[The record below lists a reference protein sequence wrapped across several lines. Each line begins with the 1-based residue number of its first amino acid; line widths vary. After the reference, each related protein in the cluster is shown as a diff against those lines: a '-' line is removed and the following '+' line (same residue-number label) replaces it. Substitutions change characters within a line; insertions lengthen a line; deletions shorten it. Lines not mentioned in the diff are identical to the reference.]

1 MLVPAAELQHA
12 QGLRAAIGQ
21 AAVLAGPAI
30 GGLLLIASTPSVAI
44 LANAATFVASAAA
57 IAAIP
62 TSEALRGARGQTTGA
77 PSLLA
82 DIRAG
87 ARALRGTPVVV
98 RVVAA
103 DLLCS
108 GVYGLLTVTFVLVSR
123 KLGAAGTGYG
133 IMLAGL
139 GAGGVIGAIISARAT
154 DPSQWRRT
162 LTLAL
167 LLVSVALPALGDAP
181 NLADATGL
189 AVLAGGGMVVGEV
202 LSETALPQMLNDEL
216 LGSAY
221 GLVLPTSLAGIV
233 AGSLVGGTLV
243 SQLGLQGALTMAG
256 LFVLLSAAVL
266 LRHPLDATHDAPTKR
281 LRSLE
286 AADAR
291 P

>member
-1 MLVPAAELQHA
+1 
-12 QGLRAAIGQ
+12 
-21 AAVLAGPAI
+21 
-30 GGLLLIASTPSVAI
+30 
-44 LANAATFVASAAA
+44 
-57 IAAIP
+57 
-62 TSEALRGARGQTTGA
+62 
-77 PSLLA
+77 
-82 DIRAG
+82 
-87 ARALRGTPVVV
+87 
-98 RVVAA
+98 
-103 DLLCS
+103 
-108 GVYGLLTVTFVLVSR
+108 LTVTFVLVSR

-167 LLVSVALPALGDAP
+167 LLVSVAPPALGDAP

-243 SQLGLQGALTMAG
+243 SQLGLQGALTVAG